1 MKGWEIIVLDL
12 NTNKPKAYIPTPN
25 GGDTHSGGFVR
36 YNADWT
42 GELLADMGCPK
53 GAVRKIMRERVAAR
67 AQDPFTRLV
76 ACAMTGFLTIP
87 AAVNAAVV
95 MGLLPTTG
103 FTLPFVSYGSNSL
116 VMCALAVGIL
126 LRIAGHGA
134 VAPARGR
141 GGLR

>member
-1 MKGWEIIVLDL
+1 MVAEELGLVGVLIVLGAFAGL
-12 NTNKPKAYIPTPN
+12 
-25 GGDTHSGGFVR
+25 V
-36 YNADWT
+36 
-42 GELLADMGCPK
+42 LAGL
-53 GAVRKIMRERVAAR
+53 RVAAR